1 LETVFVDAIVHTEAR
16 NCDQSISKDSD
27 LSPKVYTK
35 EIDLHILQTHGEA
48 EAPLIAE
55 LNEAVLIDLEQPQ
68 DTEIAEHEI
77 TSTVQNGSE
86 EIDLHISQTQLA
98 SPASIYLSSHEP
110 ADDAS
115 AKYCAQQYLTIAKDG
130 VDLGHNIETVAV
142 RCDDNAISASLVIEK
157 DEICD
162 EIDLNISQSQEF
174 APSLEK

>member
-1 LETVFVDAIVHTEAR
+1 M
-16 NCDQSISKDSD
+16 
-27 LSPKVYTK
+27 
-35 EIDLHILQTHGEA
+35 HILQTHGEA